1 MTQFVRR
8 HLAAAL
14 SIWKV
19 RRLLS
24 FKARRMP
31 FADPPKLAFALDAK
45 GKPKFSGWRRCYTL
59 LEDFPYVDPQGFI
72 KPIVVKA
79 GFQSDLASLPL
90 KPIVL
95 GAVMLSIVANILAT
109 KYLNDFGE
117 MWADAA
123 VVVLVALIVGY
134 LRHDGPWALAA
145 IVHDAIY
152 RNRLAD
158 RDVGDLV
165 MRKVM
170 RETGVP
176 AIVAWTFWACLRL
189 FGWAAWRKRSLL
201 AVSISLLLTSAAQ
214 AEIVVLQFSASWCPH
229 CVTLSRKFADP
240 AVQAEMKAAKATRS
254 YIDVDGMTQAQRDE
268 WKVKGIPVTVLGER
282 LEDGRVREIRRMN
295 GDATPAKLR
304 AFIRG
309 GGK

>member
-1 MTQFVRR
+1 
-8 HLAAAL
+8 
-14 SIWKV
+14 
-19 RRLLS
+19 
-24 FKARRMP
+24 MP
-31 FADPPKLAFALDAK
+31 FADPPKLAFALDAN

-59 LEDFPYVDPQGFI
+59 LADFPYVDPQGFI

-90 KPIVL
+90 RPIVL
-95 GAVMLSIVANILAT
+95 GAVLLSIVANVLAT

-117 MWADAA
+117 MWADGA
-123 VVVLVALIVGY
+123 VVVLVALVVGY
-134 LRHDGPWALAA
+134 LRHDGPWASAA
-145 IVHDAIY
+145 IIHDAIY

-176 AIVAWTFWACLRL
+176 SIVAWTFWFCLRL

-201 AVSISLLLTSAAQ
+201 AISISLLLTSAAQ
-214 AEIVVLQFSASWCPH
+214 AETVVVTITGDNCPYCREH
-229 CVTLSRKFADP
+229 ARAMTDAGVR
-240 AVQAEMKAAKATRS
+240 AELRTAKALTIS
-254 YIDVDGMTQAQRDE
+254 LHESTLAQSQVDGQRE
-268 WKVKGIPVTVLGER
+268 VPIGVN
-282 LEDGRVREIRRMN
+282 GRVVKVEPFAVRGWPIVMVVDAQGDQGKILRRFDGAMPV
-295 GDATPAKLR
+295 GELR